1 METNRIIIKL
11 LSMLIDAAGV
21 VQTDHA
27 SGELRVSKRVL
38 LYNTKKLND
47 NLESKGFPV
56 VSFSNENLS
65 LDTAKADDM
74 KREFLLCRSIDR
86 SYVLSP
92 EERKILALLIIGLL
106 SSKGS
111 TLEFLAD
118 VMCVSKSTTAGCVNQ
133 LREELDKNEISL
145 IYKRKPQAG
154 YTLVGDESTI
164 RRCLSDCILQ
174 ADTAQM
180 NAYIDTLLLG
190 EAFGAAVEEK
200 SRLFGLISDAI
211 ENAGKSVNVRY
222 SYNSLLD
229 ITYSLLLTSCRGNK
243 SERLV
248 SDAFLESSQE
258 YYMATYKLIDEL
270 NKIGLRI
277 NRGEEV
283 YIAAILQSGKRSDN
297 IESISK
303 SPDLVESMADEL
315 IELFELSTCVVF
327 DERKQLRQK
336 LLIHMRPMY
345 YRLKYKI
352 KSDNRYSNSIRE
364 EYPDIFTIIRR
375 CILAISPKY
384 GIDVPDDE
392 IAYLCVYFV
401 SWLSR
406 NRIKQVS
413 HEERILIVCGAGVG
427 TSLFIRHQVTD
438 IIGEGYA
445 IDLRDINSVL
455 EEDLLRYALVI
466 STLQLPYESSKV
478 IIVQPSLTTQD
489 KEWLLSWHFRNKKRM
504 DNSYLEELMSMIA
517 QNTIIINRSQLVKQ
531 LREHVAER
539 EGSKRLRLYDVLV
552 RDAVQSYSGHF
563 EAAEAL
569 RIASEPLVRHSAA
582 DESYYNEILAIINEH
597 GLYAEIRPGVLIAHA
612 RPGGSAKKVGVTCTV
627 FTDGVSFGKANSRVQ
642 RVIFTLC
649 TPDNK
654 AHYHVMKDLVTIIS
668 DDELIAQIESGG
680 FADTD
685 SLYLALINKIKP

>member
-1 METNRIIIKL
+1 MEKNQIIIKL
-11 LSMLIDAAGV
+11 LSMLIYAGGI
-21 VQTDHA
+21 VQTDYA
-27 SGELRVSKRVL
+27 SGELCVSKRAL
-38 LYNTKKLND
+38 MYNTKKLND
-47 NLESKGFPV
+47 ILEIKGFPLV
-56 VSFSNENLS
+56 RFSNESLS
-65 LDTAKADDM
+65 LDTAKADEM
-74 KREFLLCRSIDR
+74 KREFLLCHGIDR

-92 EERKILALLIIGLL
+92 EERKILTLLTIGL
-106 SSKGS
+106 SSTKGS
-111 TLEFLAD
+111 TLELLAD
-118 VMCVSKSTTAGCVNQ
+118 FMCVSKSTAAGCVNQ
-133 LREELDKNEISL
+133 LREELDENNISL
-145 IYKRKPQAG
+145 IYKRKPLAG
-154 YTLVGDESTI
+154 YSLVGDELTI
-164 RRCLSDCILQ
+164 RRCLSDCMLR

-190 EAFGAAVEEK
+190 EVFGATAEEK
-200 SRLFGLISDAI
+200 ERLFGLISDAI
-211 ENAGKSVNVRY
+211 KNAGKSVNVRY

-229 ITYSLLLTSCRGNK
+229 ITYSLLLISCRGSK
-243 SERLV
+243 SGRLL
-248 SDAFLESSQE
+248 SDIFLESSQE
-258 YYMATYKLIDEL
+258 YYMATCKLIDEL
-270 NKIGLRI
+270 NKMGLQI
-277 NRGEEV
+277 TQGEEA
-283 YIAAILQSGKRSDN
+283 YIAAILQSGKRSN
-297 IESISK
+297 NSCSISE
-303 SPDLVESMADEL
+303 SLDPVESMADEL

-327 DERKQLRQK
+327 DERGQLRQK

-352 KSDNRYSNSIRE
+352 KVDNRYSNSIRE

-401 SWLSR
+401 SWLSKSCT
-406 NRIKQVS
+406 KQMS

-445 IDLRDINSVL
+445 IDLRDINSVS

-466 STLQLPYESSKV
+466 STLQLPYESSNV
-478 IIVQPSLTTQD
+478 IVVQPSLTAQN
-489 KEWLLSWHFRNKKRM
+489 KEWLLVWHFGNKKHM
-504 DNSYLEELMSMIA
+504 GNSSLEVLMSVIA
-517 QNTIIINRSQLVKQ
+517 QNTIITNRSRLAKQ
-531 LREHVAER
+531 LREYVAER
-539 EGSKRLRLYDVLV
+539 ECLKRLRLYDVLV

-569 RIASEPLVRHSAA
+569 RIASEPLIRHSAA
-582 DESYYNEILAIINEH
+582 DESYYNDILAIINER

-627 FTDGVSFGKANSRVQ
+627 FTDGVSFGKTSNRVQ
-642 RVIFTLC
+642 KVIFTLC

-654 AHYHVMKDLVTIIS
+654 AHYYVMKDLVTIIS
-668 DDELIAQIESGG
+668 DDELMAQIESGG
-680 FADTD
+680 FADSY